1 LSSPLFS
8 FVSFCC
14 ACSFFL
20 AAAILLGGLQ
30 LFWGYRILAILWS
43 IAAKAM
49 EEALEEEAIEEGKK
63 KK

>member
-1 LSSPLFS
+1 LLCGL
-8 FVSFCC
+8 V
-14 ACSFFL
+14 FL